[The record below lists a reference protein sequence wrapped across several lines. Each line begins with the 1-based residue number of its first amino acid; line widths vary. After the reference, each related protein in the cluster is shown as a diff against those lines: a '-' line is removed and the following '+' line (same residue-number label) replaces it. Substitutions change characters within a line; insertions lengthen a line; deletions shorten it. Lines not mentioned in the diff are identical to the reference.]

1 MLFLAIFLSCFLTP
15 QGQVGGPAPEL
26 DATEWFTSRPLTLA
40 ELRGRAVLAV
50 ALRTW
55 SEPCKGLAA
64 ELSSRAESDAAK
76 GLVVIGLFADEEPE
90 AIERWIREQ
99 RARFPIALLGSR
111 EFERAA
117 ALDGFPHAA
126 VIDPIGTLVYGDD
139 YGTASGALNT
149 ALADAQKPA
158 KLALKLARVREL
170 ALGSEHEKAWAAL
183 AKAPELAPTDAAE
196 AERWR
201 AWLSGRVSARLERAK
216 RLAESGA
223 LREAVETLDGVL
235 AAKPAYPAAGDV
247 RAFLDGLAKQPGY
260 RAEFAAGDAYAEA
273 RAIERRGAYLDAVRA
288 YRELAKK
295 HAKLQIAKAATARA
309 RSLIERGLPG
319 LDWTC
324 ETCKRANKAC
334 PKHLVRIEDG

>member
-1 MLFLAIFLSCFLTP
+1 MLFLAVLLTCFVAP

-76 GLVVIGLFADEEPE
+76 GLVVIGLFADEDPE
-90 AIERWIREQ
+90 TIERWIREQ
-99 RARFPIALLGSR
+99 RARFPIARLGSR

-139 YGTASGALNT
+139 YGTSGGAVDA
-149 ALADAQKPA
+149 ALADAHKPT
-158 KLALKLARVREL
+158 KLAPKLARVRDL
-170 ALGSEHEKAWAAL
+170 ALAFEHEKAWAAL
-183 AKAPELAPTDAAE
+183 AKATELADADASE

-201 AWLSGRVSARLERAK
+201 AWLAGRVPARLERAK
-216 RLAESGA
+216 TLAESGA
-223 LREAVETLDGVL
+223 VREAVETLDGVL
-235 AAKPAYPAAGDV
+235 AAKPPYPAAGDV
-247 RAFLDGLAKQPGY
+247 RAFLDGLAKQPDY
-260 RAEFAAGDAYAEA
+260 RAELAAGEAYADA
-273 RAIERRGAYLDAVRA
+273 RELERRGAYLDAARA
-288 YRELAKK
+288 YRELAKQ
-295 HAKLQIAKAATARA
+295 HAKLRIAKAATARA
-309 RSLIERGLPG
+309 KSLIERGLPG
-319 LDWTC
+319 LDWSC
-324 ETCKRANKAC
+324 EPCKRANKAC
-334 PKHLVRIEDG
+334 PKHLVKIDDP